1 MTIRTLG
8 YIQFKTHSV
17 TISKDSED
25 HRIYCFKHTHSRCD
39 IESFT
44 NEDQAA
50 DYIMAPFPALVYE
63 LVLGGDSE
71 SNSAASGAG

>member
-25 HRIYCFKHTHSRCD
+25 HRIYCFKHTDTRCD
-39 IESFT
+39 LESFT
-44 NEDQAA
+44 DEDQAA
-50 DYIMAPFPALVYE
+50 DYILRPFPALVYE

-71 SNSAASGAG
+71 SNSRESGAG

>member
-17 TISKDSED
+17 TISKDDSCS
-25 HRIYCFKHTHSRCD
+25 RIYCFKHTHSRCD

-71 SNSAASGAG
+71 SKSAESGAG